1 MTSLPVRCALF
12 VPASRP
18 ERFAKALQ
26 TDADIVIID
35 LEDAVEHA
43 LKDQARR
50 NVREFLSAHPQ
61 ARVWV
66 RVNDATTRW
75 FNEDLA
81 LCAELPGVVAIV
93 LPKAESAVQVRQA
106 GNTGKPVVPI
116 VESARGV
123 VALSELASAPGVMR
137 LSFGSLDLMLE
148 MGTRP
153 DTAGAA
159 TVLDHIRC
167 QILLYSAMHGLQ
179 APLDGVY
186 PDFAN
191 LEGLAAVAARSRD
204 MGFAG
209 LLAIHPKQVAII
221 QATFVPSPQEREWA
235 TRVVEQADATGSL
248 AFQVDGKMVD
258 APVIARARQVLA
270 ACR

>member
-1 MTSLPVRCALF
+1 MTSLPVHCALF

-26 TDADIVIID
+26 TEADVVIID
-35 LEDAVEHA
+35 LEDAVEYD

-50 NVREFLSAHPQ
+50 NIREFLSMHPQ

-66 RVNDATTRW
+66 RINDATTGW

-81 LCAELPGVVAIV
+81 LCADMPGVVAIV

-106 GNTGKPVVPI
+106 RAAGKPIVPI

-123 VALSELASAPGVMR
+123 LALSELASAPGVMR
-137 LSFGSLDLMLE
+137 LSFGSLDMMLE

-159 TVLDHIRC
+159 VVLDHIRC
-167 QILLYSAMHGLQ
+167 QILLHSAMHGLQ

-186 PDFAN
+186 PDFTN

-209 LLAIHPKQVAII
+209 LLAIHPRQVAII
-221 QATFVPSPQEREWA
+221 QETFAPSSQEREWA
-235 TRVVEQADATGSL
+235 KRVVDQADATGTL
-248 AFQVDGKMVD
+248 AFQIDGKMVD
-258 APVIARARQVLA
+258 APVIARARQLLA
-270 ACR
+270 TCR